1 MPMENIINT
10 ANRDRK
16 IKHLRRALLTMVEH
30 DVDYMKINN
39 LGDPE
44 EQSRIIAARK
54 ALKQ

>member
-1 MPMENIINT
+1 MPMEHIIDT
-10 ANRDRK
+10 PNRDRK